1 MINIRIMTI
10 DDYDGIRSLWLK
22 NHETV
27 TNAIDDSRDGIEKYL
42 NRNPTTSFVA
52 ENNGKIIGTI
62 MAGHDGRRGFFHH
75 VFISPDYRG
84 KGIGRKL
91 VDNAMNALENE
102 GITKVALVAFTD
114 NELGNGFWD
123 KMGFT
128 IREDLFYRNKFI
140 HESSKD

>member
-52 ENNGKIIGTI
+52 EN
-62 MAGHDGRRGFFHH
+62 MA
-75 VFISPDYRG
+75 
-84 KGIGRKL
+84 K
-91 VDNAMNALENE
+91 
-102 GITKVALVAFTD
+102 
-114 NELGNGFWD
+114 
-123 KMGFT
+123 
-128 IREDLFYRNKFI
+128 
-140 HESSKD
+140 

>member
-1 MINIRIMTI
+1 MTI